1 MDIFEK
7 LSLAGLVPVIKVE
20 DANDAVPLCRAL
32 SEGGLPVAEI
42 TFRTAAAEQAIRN
55 VSSALP
61 EVILGA
67 GTVLSVDQVKRAV
80 DAGAK
85 FIVSPGLNP
94 AVVGYCVENHIPV
107 LPGCANPSDI
117 ETAMSFGLD
126 TVKFFPAEAAGGVSF
141 IKAISA
147 PYGGMKF
154 VPTGGINEK
163 NLMDYL
169 SFPKVRAAGGSW
181 MVPGDAVK
189 AKDWNRVTELTR
201 QAVKVMLGLK
211 LEHIGINS
219 GSPEKAL
226 ADAKALCALTGLAL
240 KDGDRLHEK
249 RNCRLCHS
257 SSSEIN
263 PHSKAGVPASHRP
276 ERPPFT
282 RLLLRIAVH
291 ILHYAAQTHAVFHR
305 QGEHHG
311 VRLAGRAG
319 LFHDGVHHGVLLF
332 MPHGDKNHLFFVGD
346 GNAEKLRRS
355 CRGGALGVHDRSAA
369 RARTARRVH
378 YQIGSAVFGDRHN
391 QIVGVNLLFFH
402 CSHLAV
408 LLFNVANQILHG
420 PRAADARHGQAHR
433 DAAAGHVDA
442 HAHDHLRQKPV
453 YLAPASERQHDH
465 LLRNAQTKYA

>member
-126 TVKFFPAEAAGGVSF
+126 TVKFFPAEAAGGINF

-240 KDGDRLHEK
+240 KEG
-249 RNCRLCHS
+249 NFS
-257 SSSEIN
+257 VFAGSEYECMK
-263 PHSKAGVPASHRP
+263 KAGRGANGHIALSTPNLMRAKWHLEQRGVEFDEDSLTVRDGRPAIVYMKN
-276 ERPPFT
+276 E
-282 RLLLRIAVH
+282 IAGFA
-291 ILHYAAQTHAVFHR
+291 I
-305 QGEHHG
+305 
-311 VRLAGRAG
+311 
-319 LFHDGVHHGVLLF
+319 
-332 MPHGDKNHLFFVGD
+332 
-346 GNAEKLRRS
+346 
-355 CRGGALGVHDRSAA
+355 
-369 RARTARRVH
+369 
-378 YQIGSAVFGDRHN
+378 
-391 QIVGVNLLFFH
+391 
-402 CSHLAV
+402 
-408 LLFNVANQILHG
+408 
-420 PRAADARHGQAHR
+420 
-433 DAAAGHVDA
+433 
-442 HAHDHLRQKPV
+442 
-453 YLAPASERQHDH
+453 H
-465 LLRNAQTKYA
+465 LLQK

>member
-1 MDIFEK
+1 M
-7 LSLAGLVPVIKVE
+7 
-20 DANDAVPLCRAL
+20 
-32 SEGGLPVAEI
+32 
-42 TFRTAAAEQAIRN
+42 
-55 VSSALP
+55 
-61 EVILGA
+61 
-67 GTVLSVDQVKRAV
+67 LSVDQVKRAV

-126 TVKFFPAEAAGGVSF
+126 TVKFFPAEAAGGINF

-240 KDGDRLHEK
+240 KEG
-249 RNCRLCHS
+249 NS
-257 SSSEIN
+257 SVFAGSEYECMKN
-263 PHSKAGVPASHRP
+263 
-276 ERPPFT
+276 
-282 RLLLRIAVH
+282 
-291 ILHYAAQTHAVFHR
+291 
-305 QGEHHG
+305 
-311 VRLAGRAG
+311 AGRGANGHIALSTPNLMRAKWHLEQRGVEFDEDSLTVRDGRPAIVYMKNEIAG
-319 LFHDGVHHGVLLF
+319 F
-332 MPHGDKNHLFFVGD
+332 
-346 GNAEKLRRS
+346 A
-355 CRGGALGVHDRSAA
+355 
-369 RARTARRVH
+369 
-378 YQIGSAVFGDRHN
+378 I
-391 QIVGVNLLFFH
+391 
-402 CSHLAV
+402 
-408 LLFNVANQILHG
+408 
-420 PRAADARHGQAHR
+420 
-433 DAAAGHVDA
+433 
-442 HAHDHLRQKPV
+442 
-453 YLAPASERQHDH
+453 H
-465 LLRNAQTKYA
+465 LLQK